1 MLYISKGWGG
11 GRTNILIYH
20 ISGGTDTNKYITYII
35 LYILIAKTGGDGQ
48 FQNRDT
54 TTHTQTDRH
63 HFGFLIEISTKTH
76 TISKTLTFPHY
87 QFAEVWAYYLFRN

>member
-1 MLYISKGWGG
+1 MGG

-63 HFGFLIEISTKTH
+63 HFGFLIEITNT
-76 TISKTLTFPHY
+76 
-87 QFAEVWAYYLFRN
+87 

>member
-1 MLYISKGWGG
+1 MGGGTDKYTHITGGTDTNKYIIYYILLYISKGWG

-63 HFGFLIEISTKTH
+63 HFGFLIEI
-76 TISKTLTFPHY
+76 
-87 QFAEVWAYYLFRN
+87 Q